1 MDLYDEQKLRVY
13 GYLVSAAKDGGE
25 RGPAAPGSPQAAA
38 GVPAPPNAPAQNR
51 NGIMSGVLPKRCFGK
66 LKKRN
71 GYAVP
76 LFVCWKGGQARS
88 AQMGLD
94 QAMCSS
100 FWVTRR

>member
-1 MDLYDEQKLRVY
+1 
-13 GYLVSAAKDGGE
+13 
-25 RGPAAPGSPQAAA
+25 
-38 GVPAPPNAPAQNR
+38 
-51 NGIMSGVLPKRCFGK
+51 MSGALSKRCFGK

-88 AQMGLD
+88 TQMGLA

>member
-1 MDLYDEQKLRVY
+1 
-13 GYLVSAAKDGGE
+13 
-25 RGPAAPGSPQAAA
+25 
-38 GVPAPPNAPAQNR
+38 
-51 NGIMSGVLPKRCFGK
+51 MSGVLPKRCFGK

-76 LFVCWKGGQARS
+76 LFDTQGDQARS
-88 AQMGLD
+88 TQMGLD

>member
-1 MDLYDEQKLRVY
+1 
-13 GYLVSAAKDGGE
+13 
-25 RGPAAPGSPQAAA
+25 
-38 GVPAPPNAPAQNR
+38 
-51 NGIMSGVLPKRCFGK
+51 MSGVLPKRCFGK

-76 LFVCWKGGQARS
+76 LLVLWKGGQAPS
-88 AQMGLD
+88 APKGRD